1 MNKSL
6 IFKFLV
12 SIVLP
17 VGVGAIGGLF
27 TADAVPEWFNSLNKP
42 WFSPPNWL
50 FGPVWTTLY
59 LLMGISLYII
69 WKQPRSKA
77 RNTALLVFILQLVL
91 NFGWTFL
98 FFYFQQIGSALVE
111 IIVLWISILIMIV
124 LFYRIKPLAAFI
136 NIPYL
141 LWVSFATLLTAAYYS
156 LN

>member
-17 VGVGAIGGLF
+17 VVVGAIGGLF
-27 TADAVPEWFNSLNKP
+27 TADAVPDWFNSLNKP

-50 FGPVWTTLY
+50 FGPVWTALY

-69 WKQPRSKA
+69 WKQPGSKA
-77 RNTALLVFILQLVL
+77 RNTAILVFMLQLVL

-98 FFYFQQIGSALVE
+98 FFYFQQIGYALVE

-124 LFYRIKPLAAFI
+124 LFYRIKPIAAYI

-141 LWVSFATLLTAAYYS
+141 LWVSFASLLTAAYYS